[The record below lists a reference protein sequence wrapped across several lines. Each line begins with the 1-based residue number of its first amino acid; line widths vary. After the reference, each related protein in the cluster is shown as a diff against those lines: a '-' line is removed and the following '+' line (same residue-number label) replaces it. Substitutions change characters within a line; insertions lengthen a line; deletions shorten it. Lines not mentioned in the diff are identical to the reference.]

1 VPMLL
6 VFNKAD
12 RLDPGAREHLRQAY
26 EGSLQISALQGDGID
41 ELTTEVARALGLD
54 TRRVTLSFD
63 QARSEDREA
72 IERLYR
78 VARVLS
84 HDADGDRVSIEA
96 EVPRRLM
103 QRLQEGLAL

>member
-1 VPMLL
+1 MT
-6 VFNKAD
+6 
-12 RLDPGAREHLRQAY
+12 
-26 EGSLQISALQGDGID
+26 GDGVD
-41 ELTTEVARALGLD
+41 QLLTEIARALALD

-63 QARSEDREA
+63 QGRQEDRDA
-72 IERLYR
+72 IERLYK

-103 QRLQEGLAL
+103 QRLQEGLSL

>member
-1 VPMLL
+1 MSSGATDSSQRESLL
-6 VFNKAD
+6 QA
-12 RLDPGAREHLRQAY
+12 LHQPARP
-26 EGSLQISALQGDGID
+26 
-41 ELTTEVARALGLD
+41 
-54 TRRVTLSFD
+54 
-63 QARSEDREA
+63 EDREA

-103 QRLQEGLAL
+103 QRLQEGLSL

>member
-1 VPMLL
+1 MLIAMNR
-6 VFNKAD
+6 FRIAA
-12 RLDPGAREHLRQAY
+12 G
-26 EGSLQISALQGDGID
+26 
-41 ELTTEVARALGLD
+41 
-54 TRRVTLSFD
+54 
-63 QARSEDREA
+63 REA

-84 HDADGDRVSIEA
+84 HDADGDRVVIEA